1 MRALAVLPP
10 DRWMEANLLDTL
22 RQHYCDEL
30 HVFTYPGGMGQ
41 LGSKQWR
48 AQRNELNRQ
57 LGVVGA
63 CPEGS
68 REPRSDLLYCL

>member
-48 AQRNELNRQ
+48 AQRNELNRR
-57 LGVVGA
+57 LVLLA
-63 CPEGS
+63 RASEGS